1 MDAPRRAQSA
11 APALESAAFTPAQPP
26 AVFLRARSSGGQEE
40 ARNVLR
46 PRRTFLGKA
55 QSKWKRSTVP
65 ASDNELEAMLE
76 DDPADALE
84 FESLVRV
91 WFCCIPGRERLCALL
106 TVRITHF

>member
-11 APALESAAFTPAQPP
+11 APALESAAFTPAQTP
-26 AVFLRARSSGGQEE
+26 AVFLRARSSGGQQQ
-40 ARNVLR
+40 ARKVLR
-46 PRRTFLGKA
+46 PRRTSLGRA

-84 FESLVRV
+84 FESLVRA
-91 WFCCIPGRERLCALL
+91 WFCCIPGRERLRALL